1 MQDFIPKT
9 ALPII
14 AAINYCLPIAAIIP
28 RITSWSDTFFGFEYC
43 FFSSNGLILQVDNN
57 N

>member
-9 ALPII
+9 VVPII
-14 AAINYCLPIAAIIP
+14 TTMNYCLPIAAIIT
-28 RITSWSDTFFGFEYC
+28 RITSWSDTFFAFEYC